1 MDRLLKKLF
10 VIKFVTILTCCLV
23 FFVNAKETDFRYIV
37 EEGDTLA
44 IISRKFGES
53 IDDLRKNNN
62 IKDIDDIKTG
72 QEIIIENYDINLA
85 EKVQTVKS
93 DKSIDENKKSFAST
107 VPNPKLSMN
116 VKGADLRDVL
126 YGLSLNMD
134 TNILL
139 VGDSFDVTFSIKD
152 VYPRKAL
159 QMLLNLNGLKHIE
172 EGNIIIVGDEDILL
186 NEFSSNINLTRFNL
200 KHINAVSLST
210 AIQEMGINVKSL
222 TLDPNPR
229 AIWIKGVPDAIRK
242 VSELVFLL
250 DKEENTEPDD
260 IDGHMIYRYEL
271 ENTTANEF
279 MVLMRQVP
287 IDVEVIMLEKE
298 SDLIW
303 VKGFR
308 KDVEE
313 FEALKAQFDIAEA
326 SDSTYDIQKHYLTFI
341 DSDKMSQLSNQI
353 GIQVQTIV
361 LDNEPRVIWT
371 VGLEK
376 DQDEFKGLKE
386 KVDVWESLEETVI
399 FTYELKTTTVENAEK
414 ILNELGFDEVKVVEH
429 NYSQFAREIIIMC
442 PPYQE
447 RPIVR
452 ALNAMDKDLE
462 RISVPI
468 DSARGESNIEVTNI
482 LNRRRRLLSDLFD
495 HIALED
501 FTISDNVSLN
511 SDEVYKV
518 IYLTQTPDNINKVRQ
533 MVDVIGNP

>member
-1 MDRLLKKLF
+1 MQRFFKKFFL
-10 VIKFVTILTCCLV
+10 IKFSTILICCLV
-23 FFVNAKETDFRYIV
+23 FFVSAKGTDFRYIV
-37 EEGDTLA
+37 EDGDTLA
-44 IISRKFGES
+44 SISRKFGES
-53 IDDLRKNNN
+53 VDDLRKNNN

-72 QEIIIENYDINLA
+72 QDIRIGSYDVRLE
-85 EKVQTVKS
+85 EKAQTAKS
-93 DKSIDENKKSFAST
+93 DHTIDENKKSLAPT
-107 VPNPKLSMN
+107 VQNPKLSMN
-116 VKGADLRDVL
+116 VKDADLRDVL

-134 TNILL
+134 KNILL
-139 VGDSFDVTFSIKD
+139 MGDSFDVTFSVKD

-159 QMLLNLNGLKHIE
+159 QMLLNLNELTHIE

-210 AIQEMGINVKSL
+210 AIQDMGINVKSL
-222 TLDPNPR
+222 TFDPNPR
-229 AIWIKGVPDAIRK
+229 AIWVKGVPDAIRN
-242 VSELVFLL
+242 VSDLVLLL
-250 DKEENTEPDD
+250 DKEENAEP
-260 IDGHMIYRYEL
+260 DGHMLYRYEL

-279 MVLMRQVP
+279 MVLMNQVP

-303 VKGFR
+303 VKGSR

-326 SDSTYDIQKHYLTFI
+326 SDSSHDIQKHYLSFI
-341 DSDKMSQLSNQI
+341 DADKMSQLSNQI
-353 GIQVQTIV
+353 GIKVQTIV

-371 VGLEK
+371 VGLEN

-414 ILNELGFDEVKVVEH
+414 ILNDLGFDEVKIVDH
-429 NYSQFAREIIIMC
+429 NYSEFAREIIIMC

-452 ALNAMDKDLE
+452 ALNAMDEDLE

-468 DSARGESNIEVTNI
+468 DSARGESDSEVTNI
-482 LNRRRRLLSDLFD
+482 LNRRRRLFSDLFE

-501 FTISDNVSLN
+501 FRISENVSLN